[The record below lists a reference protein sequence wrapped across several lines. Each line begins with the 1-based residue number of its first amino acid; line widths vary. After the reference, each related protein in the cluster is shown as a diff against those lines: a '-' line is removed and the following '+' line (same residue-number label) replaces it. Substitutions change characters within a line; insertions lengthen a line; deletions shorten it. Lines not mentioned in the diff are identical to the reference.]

1 MEGTPLSTISNTI
14 IGIKDMEI
22 EATRRALTDMKD
34 VSDRA
39 IKLAETAKPK
49 VGGWELYGVLGLAVF
64 VAGLVVGGL

>member
-1 MEGTPLSTISNTI
+1 
-14 IGIKDMEI
+14 MEI
-22 EATRRALTDMKD
+22 EATRRALGDMKE

-49 VGGWELYGVLGLAVF
+49 VAGWELYGVLGLAVF